1 METCRLCLA
10 KKKSDE
16 LAISLQDN
24 VERLEMKIPFQSFL
38 EYHCRIWFDSNPD
51 LPQRLC
57 KDCKFR
63 LEMFIDFCNN
73 VVRNQKDLIL
83 NTREKYLS
91 SNNTE
96 NAEIRENN
104 ANNNIQINQP
114 LIDRDET
121 PIIQLISDTEDDG
134 LLVDLKE
141 IFPPIEDVQAGT
153 LQGPALHSRRHVG
166 EKILL
171 RPIYQLNILLIE
183 GRTSHVKKSFMSK
196 RNTKDLRFETLATLS
211 FPQVF

>member
-16 LAISLQDN
+16 LVISLQDN

-83 NTREKYLS
+83 NTREKYLI

-153 LQGPALHSRRHVG
+153 SSAFEEARGRENITEADLPAEYTADRRKNVACKKIIYVE
-166 EKILL
+166 EK
-171 RPIYQLNILLIE
+171 Y
-183 GRTSHVKKSFMSK
+183 K
-196 RNTKDLRFETLATLS
+196 RFK
-211 FPQVF
+211 V